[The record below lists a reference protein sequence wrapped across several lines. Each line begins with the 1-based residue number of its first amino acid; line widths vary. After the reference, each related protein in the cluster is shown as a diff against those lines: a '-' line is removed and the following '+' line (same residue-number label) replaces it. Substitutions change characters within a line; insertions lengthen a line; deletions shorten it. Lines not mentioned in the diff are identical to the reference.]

1 MRLAGRRTRRNEGMS
16 TKAAMVNGDDEPSQ
30 KRPALVKRQASNGL
44 GNPLDRAIGTWKEFT
59 RFLSDVRAEMRKVVT
74 PSRKEVQA
82 TTTVVIIAVFLFGLF
97 FFVCDTI
104 FQQGLHASLGR

>member
-1 MRLAGRRTRRNEGMS
+1 MS

-59 RFLSDVRAEMRKVVT
+59 QFLSNVRGEMRKVVT

-82 TTTVVIIAVFLFGLF
+82 TTSVVLVAVFLFGLF
-97 FFVCDTI
+97 FFVSDWI
-104 FQQGLHASLGR
+104 FGLGLGTLLSRLSGSQR